1 MGTSADKLNRLIQ
14 TKAEIKNAI
23 IEKGV
28 EVDSST
34 PFKDYANKIKE
45 ISGGGGS
52 TEWQPDKEWFD
63 IKTILQE
70 DSREYAGKAIILYSD
85 TDMFTRFSKSSSSSN
100 LAAIATSDGSFY
112 NSFPVT
118 HYWDR
123 SKDKLSSSGY
133 KTRYLILYFSSS
145 SIPYTDFNSYY
156 IDNSLYAVFGCNI
169 TKVSTQTFG
178 GTTFFY
184 NNYTIQYFELLDGYN
199 FDFGSN
205 WASFCANCYSLRK
218 LPDNL
223 DTSSATSMSSFCTY
237 CTSLEKLPDSLNT
250 SNVTNFYSFCS
261 YAKNLRKLPDSLD
274 TSNGTYFTGFGQYC
288 DNLMYIPSVIDLSK
302 NNDSLGNFLYYCR
315 SLKNIKIRLGTA
327 YSLQL
332 GSVGSGRINT
342 ESIKFIADN
351 APTVTSSRT
360 VTLGGAN
367 ITACGGASSD
377 IIITLNNK
385 GWTVT

>member
-1 MGTSADKLNRLIQ
+1 MSIEDKLIQ
-14 TKAEIKNAI
+14 LGETKNLIKNAI

-28 EVDSST
+28 EVNSST

-70 DSREYAGKAIILYSD
+70 DNREYAGKAIILYSD
-85 TDMFTRFSKSSSSSN
+85 TDIFTTFSKSSSSVN
-100 LAAIATSDGSFY
+100 IAAIATSDGSFY

-145 SIPYTDFNSYY
+145 SIPYTDLNAYY
-156 IDNSLYAVFGCNI
+156 INNSLYAVFGCNI
-169 TKVSTQTFG
+169 TKASTQSFATN
-178 GTTFFY
+178 TFFY
-184 NNYTIQYFELLDGYN
+184 NNYTIQYFEFLDGYN
-199 FDFGSN
+199 FDVGQKWNGFCSN
-205 WASFCANCYSLRK
+205 CHSLRK

-223 DTSSATSMSSFCTY
+223 DTSLATSLDNFCSY
-237 CTSLEKLPDSLNT
+237 CTSLEKLPDNLNT
-250 SNVTNFYSFCS
+250 SNSTTFSSFCA

-274 TSNGTYFTGFGQYC
+274 TSNGTYFSGFCQYC
-288 DNLMYIPSVIDLSK
+288 DNLLYIPSAIDMSK
-302 NNDSLGNFLYYCR
+302 NNDALNNFLYYCR
-315 SLKNIKIRLGTA
+315 SLKNIKIILGTA
-327 YSLQL
+327 YNLQL
-332 GSVGSGRINT
+332 SSVGNGRINT

-360 VTLGGAN
+360 VSFGGTN
-367 ITACGGASSD
+367 IAACGGASSD
-377 IIITLNNK
+377 IIMTLINK